1 MYKIAKIQL
10 AKIDR
15 LEIKVTNCKKTLAQV
30 KKETGADYIL
40 NGGMWNQDGSP
51 CPLLKVGGKNL
62 SSMPWSAYGYSWN
75 TGPDIHMTALH
86 NDKNFI
92 AVTPLLKDRTPI
104 EKLSYAYAQGG
115 TRGRSAMGLFDG
127 SLLLYCSS
135 DGSSDAAT
143 PERLRD
149 RLHGYGWT
157 SAIMLDS
164 GGSSMCD
171 FLGDVMPGDGRKC
184 HNWICVYLKKA
195 ETPDKEDKP
204 VKKTVCLDPGH
215 GPDTTNGSPDG
226 SYKEQEFTWD
236 LYQRLTPLLEAQG
249 VNVIC
254 TRTEDTKPSLTE
266 RATVANN
273 AGADCFVSLHT
284 NASGS
289 GWSDAH
295 GLELYT
301 SSGPETAERNVLA
314 GHLLDAFS
322 AAGVTLWADAVKHEL
337 YTVLV
342 KTNMPAVLIE
352 YGFHTNREDVAL
364 LKDSAYRDKL
374 AEATARGVCQW
385 MGIEYKEKEE
395 PPVDNAN
402 TPDEWAAAAWKR
414 ANGTIGVDGKPV
426 MDGTRPRDTI
436 TRQEVA
442 VILDRLGL
450 LDE

>member
-10 AKIDR
+10 AQIDR

-75 TGPDIHMTALH
+75 TGPDIHMTAQH
-86 NDKNFI
+86 NEKNFI

-195 ETPDKEDKP
+195 ETPDKEDKM
-204 VKKTVCLDPGH
+204 KKICIDPGH
-215 GPDTTNGSPDG
+215 GPGCPNGSPDLT
-226 SYKEQEFTWD
+226 YKEDEFAMD
-236 LYQRLTPLLEAQG
+236 LGDRLKKLLEAQG
-249 VNVIC
+249 LSVVM
-254 TRTEDTKPSLTE
+254 TRDGKGYPTTSA
-266 RATVANN
+266 RCAISNN
-273 AGADCFVSLHT
+273 AKADGFISLHT
-284 NASGS
+284 NASGD
-289 GWSDAH
+289 GWSDAR
-295 GLELYT
+295 GFELIT
-301 SSGPETAERNVLA
+301 SSGPDNAPRN
-314 GHLLDAFS
+314 LLGRAVMDRIKD
-322 AAGVTLWADAVKHEL
+322 AGVKLRSTPMYHKGYD
-337 YTVLV
+337 VLV
-342 KTNMPAVLIE
+342 GTNAPAVLIE
-352 YGFHTNREDVAL
+352 YGFHTNQQDVAL
-364 LKDSAYRDKL
+364 LKTSTYRDKL
-374 AEATARGVCQW
+374 AEATARGVCDW
-385 MGIEYKEKEE
+385 LGITYQDKEE
-395 PPVDNAN
+395 KPVENTN
-402 TPDEWAAAAWKR
+402 TPDEWAVAAWKR

-426 MDGTRPRDTI
+426 MDGTRPRDPI
-436 TRQEVA
+436 TRQELA

>member
-62 SSMPWSAYGYSWN
+62 SSIPWSAYGYSWN
-75 TGPDIHMTALH
+75 TGPDIHMTAQH
-86 NDKNFI
+86 NEKNFI

-115 TRGRSAMGLFDG
+115 TRGRSAMGLKAG
-127 SLLLYCSS
+127 ALCLYCSS
-135 DGSSDAAT
+135 DGSTDAKT
-143 PERLRD
+143 PEKLRD
-149 RLHGYGWT
+149 ELHALGWE
-157 SAIMLDS
+157 SAIMMDG
-164 GGSSMCD
+164 GGSSQCD
-171 FLGDVMPGDGRKC
+171 FNGQQIKASRKV
-184 HNWICVYLKKA
+184 HNWICVYTKK
-195 ETPDKEDKP
+195 EEEDKP

-226 SYKEQEFTWD
+226 SYKEQEFAWD
-236 LYQRLTPLLEAQG
+236 LYERITPLLEAQG

-254 TRTEDTKPSLTE
+254 TRTEGTKPSLTE

-273 AGADCFVSLHT
+273 AKADCFVSLHT
-284 NASGS
+284 NAEGGT
-289 GWSDAH
+289 GWGTAH
-295 GLELYT
+295 GLEIYT
-301 SSGPETAERNVLA
+301 SSGPTSAPRNVLA
-314 GHLLDAFS
+314 QDILDEME
-322 AAGVTLWADAVKHEL
+322 AAGVTLRSSPLVHDL
-337 YTVLV
+337 SLTVLA

-352 YGFHTNREDVAL
+352 FGFHTNQQDVAL

-374 AEATARGVCQW
+374 AEATARGVCDW
-385 MGIEYKEKEE
+385 LGIEYKEKEE
-395 PPVDNAN
+395 EPVDNAN
-402 TPDEWAAAAWKR
+402 TPDTWAADAWKR

-426 MDGTRPRDTI
+426 MDGTRPRDNI

-450 LDE
+450 LDD